1 MTYSATLCY
10 ASFMRIVCQQ
20 CHYLP
25 WLGYFELLQADRF
38 VFLDSVQWT
47 KQGRHHRTKIY
58 AEGKPQWLSIPVQSA
73 GHRNKTLKDM
83 QVDQSQSWSKH
94 HWELLENAYR
104 NAPEFERQL
113 KPLLKPFLEK
123 MQQEKFLQ
131 TISEQSLWLFQE
143 SLGFQPELFWSSE
156 LPEAGES
163 TERLVSLCQTLGGT
177 EYFSS
182 LGSTRYLDLSLFR
195 AAGIQV
201 RWQHFRK
208 FFPGDIHRPADLS
221 ILDWVAH
228 LPLSEIRK
236 ILEPASFS
244 RSEQE
249 LPLHIENG
257 APPFAPEHF
266 SQNRNGS

>member
-1 MTYSATLCY
+1 MTCSTTLCY

-20 CHYLP
+20 CHYFP
-25 WLGYFELLQADRF
+25 WLGYFELLQADKF

-58 AEGKPQWLSIPVQSA
+58 ANGEPQWLSIPVQSA
-73 GHRNKTLKDM
+73 GHRQKSLKDM
-83 QVDQSQSWSKH
+83 QVDSSQHWGKH
-94 HWELLENAYR
+94 HWDLLENAYKK
-104 NAPEFERQL
+104 APQFESQL

-123 MQQEKFLQ
+123 MQAEKFLQ
-131 TISEQSLWLFQE
+131 NISEQSLWLFQE
-143 SLGFQPELFWSSE
+143 ALGFQPELFWASE

-163 TERLVSLCQTLGGT
+163 TERLVSLCQALGGN

-182 LGSTRYLDLSLFR
+182 LGSTRYLDISLFR

-221 ILDWVAH
+221 ILDWVAY
-228 LPLSEIRK
+228 LPLSEIK
-236 ILEPASFS
+236 EKFLPQSFA
-244 RSEQE
+244 RSELE
-249 LPLHIENG
+249 LPLHIEDG
-257 APPFAPEHF
+257 AAPLAPENF
-266 SQNRNGS
+266 PQNRDGA